1 MLQADRRN
9 LPFALSGS
17 IVEPRNLLVIHLG
30 QLGDVVL
37 GIPALDALR
46 TAYPDSRITA
56 LTGTPADQLVRLAG
70 LADEVVG
77 VDRVALRDGPKLK
90 SIGEILRLA
99 RRMRSRRFDAVVDIH
114 AFYESGLLALVTGA
128 RMRVGPRR
136 ENRSLPG
143 AYTST
148 APYDLDLHVSDR
160 YLAVSAAAGAPAR
173 VREPRLIPAPSDL
186 ATVDARLESA
196 GASGAVLVG
205 LNPGA
210 GWENRRWPADRFIE
224 LGRRLIEDGCR
235 IAVFAGPEEAGL
247 GERLAEAIGV
257 GAQAMEGLSLGQL
270 AAALSR
276 CHVVVSND
284 TGPSHIS
291 AAVGTP
297 TVVLMPGNAGPSPF
311 AVRGDRHTLIHGET
325 VLAIPLDD
333 VDAATRRI
341 LGRPEHPVEP

>member
-1 MLQADRRN
+1 M
-9 LPFALSGS
+9 
-17 IVEPRNLLVIHLG
+17 EPRNLLVIHLG

-46 TAYPDSRITA
+46 AAYPEARITA
-56 LTGTPADQLVRLAG
+56 LTGTPADQLVRLAN

-77 VDRVALRDGPKLK
+77 VDRVALRDGPRLK

-99 RRMRSRRFDAVVDIH
+99 RRMRSKRFDAVIDIH
-114 AFYESGLLALVTGA
+114 AFYESGLLAIVTGA

-143 AYTST
+143 AYTAT

-160 YLAVSAAAGAPAR
+160 YLAVAAAAGAPAR
-173 VREPRLIPAPSDL
+173 VREPRLVPSASDL
-186 ATVDARLESA
+186 ATVDARLGAA
-196 GASGAVLVG
+196 GADGAALVG

-210 GWENRRWPADRFIE
+210 GWENRRWPGDRFVE
-224 LGRRLIEDGCR
+224 LGKRMIDAGCR
-235 IAVFAGPEEAGL
+235 VAVFAGPEEAGL
-247 GERLAEAIGV
+247 GHRLACDIGPGAV
-257 GAQAMEGLSLGQL
+257 GMEGLSLGQL

-276 CHVVVSND
+276 CRVVVSND

-333 VDAATRRI
+333 VDAATRRV
-341 LGRPEHPVEP
+341 LDRAEHAVGP